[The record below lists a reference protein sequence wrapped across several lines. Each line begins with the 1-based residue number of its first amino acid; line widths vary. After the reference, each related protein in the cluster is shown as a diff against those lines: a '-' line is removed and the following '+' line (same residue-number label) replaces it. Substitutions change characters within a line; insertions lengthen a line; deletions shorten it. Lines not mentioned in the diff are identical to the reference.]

1 MFHSWDVRARL
12 IVCIFDQ
19 EVTFWS
25 LEKQIYLKNWQY
37 KLTGYKQVPLKGH
50 ATTTFENVSQKN
62 WKVFWNIFH
71 FCHRWIW
78 CDEKIKEYL
87 TFYAYFTRMQK
98 FFHFRRWE
106 FFFKKQLYFSG
117 KKLFFVNVFSK
128 KWLMIIVQHI
138 WFHPFLFSFFDATW
152 TLTDKNFD
160 RIRNESV
167 HKKNIFQLLW
177 FTLERY

>member
-1 MFHSWDVRARL
+1 MKLRSLYIWIWSRLVALQKKLFWRPRRFSFKKAFFEVPLSNFKSKYRA
-12 IVCIFDQ
+12 
-19 EVTFWS
+19 
-25 LEKQIYLKNWQY
+25 
-37 KLTGYKQVPLKGH
+37 TGCKQVPLKGH

-106 FFFKKQLYFSG
+106 FFFQKTAVFFRKKAVFCKCFF
-117 KKLFFVNVFSK
+117 KKRIDDNRSAHMISSFPFFILRCNMNTYRQKFWQDT
-128 KWLMIIVQHI
+128 KWMR
-138 WFHPFLFSFFDATW
+138 T
-152 TLTDKNFD
+152 
-160 RIRNESV
+160 
-167 HKKNIFQLLW
+167 
-177 FTLERY
+177 

>member
-1 MFHSWDVRARL
+1 MFKDMNSLTWLQYPLLSHWIKPLVMICNLIIWDDIFKFPSIIMSVRRTWRCAHAL
-12 IVCIFDQ
+12 
-19 EVTFWS
+19 WA
-25 LEKQIYLKNWQY
+25 IYL
-37 KLTGYKQVPLKGH
+37 TGCKQMPLKGH

-106 FFFKKQLYFSG
+106 FFQKRALFFRK
-117 KKLFFVNVFSK
+117 KKLVLFQS
-128 KWLMIIVQHI
+128 
-138 WFHPFLFSFFDATW
+138 FL
-152 TLTDKNFD
+152 
-160 RIRNESV
+160 
-167 HKKNIFQLLW
+167 
-177 FTLERY
+177 

>member
-1 MFHSWDVRARL
+1 MVFFGEPISIMTYW
-12 IVCIFDQ
+12 
-19 EVTFWS
+19 
-25 LEKQIYLKNWQY
+25 
-37 KLTGYKQVPLKGH
+37 LTGCKQVPLKGH

-106 FFFKKQLYFSG
+106 FFKKNSSFFFR
-117 KKLFFVNVFSK
+117 KKTGFVSKFFVNIFSK
-128 KWLMIIVQHI
+128 RIDDNRSAHMISSFPFFILRCNMNTHRQKFWQDTKWMRTEED
-138 WFHPFLFSFFDATW
+138 SFPIALIHARTILVGLSFT
-152 TLTDKNFD
+152 
-160 RIRNESV
+160 
-167 HKKNIFQLLW
+167 NI
-177 FTLERY
+177 